1 MSSQGRHGGR
11 IAQYSRHSTYD
22 TTPPPPH
29 KTPSGVDRKCPSSV
43 EMLCSWRRLGR
54 HIRLN
59 LMNARG
65 GRAKFLFIPL
75 RPELAGFAMRKPY
88 TIQPPPGRIAA
99 RSRGYANAI
108 WDGRQIPGECTS
120 ILELISRRGRAR
132 ALVGVASHALNLPS
146 SRRARS
152 NRGPYGDC
160 LDKIDFI

>member
-108 WDGRQIPGECTS
+108 WDGRQIPALGSVRVEYPRVDFAPWEGS
-120 ILELISRRGRAR
+120 GSRGRR
-132 ALVGVASHALNLPS
+132 APCS
-146 SRRARS
+146 
-152 NRGPYGDC
+152 
-160 LDKIDFI
+160 